1 MDYFIIIAP
10 KLISFFLLIALGF
23 TISKLG
29 IFPKSCLP
37 SLSAFLLKVVLPCLT
52 VSLLCERGT
61 TWADLAEF
69 HGIVLCQMAGYV
81 LLALAGLLCIKL
93 VRIRNRRTANV
104 HVGCMIGGNYGF
116 VVIPILMALYTPEN
130 GQQYIPICSAID
142 TMMVWTLGLYFFT
155 RGIEKESE
163 PWYRILFKRLFNP
176 ILVSIV
182 LILTLNSLAVT
193 LPNPVLEV
201 CTNVG
206 NISYSL
212 GLIYVG
218 STICFLKKGSLGCL
232 KTLWILVL
240 AKLFVVPLVIYTL
253 TGPLLSETERIVLM
267 LIAGAPSMTTSCM
280 IAGEYGLDEDYA
292 STAVFVTT
300 ISCMVTIPLLF
311 LSTGWIP

>member
-29 IFPKSCLP
+29 IFPQDVLP
-37 SLSAFLLKVVLPCLT
+37 SLSAFLIKVVLPCLT
-52 VSLLCERGT
+52 VALLCQRGT
-61 TWADLAEF
+61 TWQDLVGF

-81 LLALAGLLCIKL
+81 LLGLVGLICVYIAGLKDT
-93 VRIRNRRTANV
+93 TANV

-116 VVIPILMALYTPEN
+116 VVIPILMTLYTPEN
-130 GQQYIPICSAID
+130 GQQYIPICSAVD

-155 RGIEKESE
+155 RGIDKERE
-163 PWYRILFKRLFNP
+163 AWYRVLAKRLFNP

-182 LILTLNSLAVT
+182 LILTLNSLSVI
-193 LPNPVLEV
+193 LPDPILEV

-218 STICFLKKGSLGCL
+218 CTICFLKKGSLHCL
-232 KTLWILVL
+232 KTLWLLVL
-240 AKLFVVPLVIYTL
+240 TKLFVVPLMIYLL
-253 TGPLLSETERIVLM
+253 TASILPETERIVLM
-267 LIAGAPSMTTSCM
+267 LIMGAPSMTTSCM
-280 IAGEYGLDEDYA
+280 IASQYGLDEDYA
-292 STAVFVTT
+292 STAVFATT
-300 ISCMVTIPLLF
+300 ICCMVTIPLLF
-311 LSTGWIP
+311 LTSSMFG

>member
-10 KLISFFLLIALGF
+10 KLVSFFLLIALGF

-29 IFPKSCLP
+29 IFPKSCLS
-37 SLSAFLLKVVLPCLT
+37 SLSAFLIKVVLPCLT
-52 VSLLCERGT
+52 VSLLCQRGT
-61 TWADLAEF
+61 TWADLAGF
-69 HGIVLCQMAGYV
+69 HGIVLCQMAGYA
-81 LLALAGLLCIKL
+81 LLAAVGLLC
-93 VRIRNRRTANV
+93 VRLAGIRPTTSNV

-155 RGIEKESE
+155 RGIEKDRE
-163 PWYRILFKRLFNP
+163 PWYQILVKRLFNP

-182 LILTLNSLAVT
+182 LILTLNSLSVT
-193 LPNPVLEV
+193 LPSPVLEV

-218 STICFLKKGSLGCL
+218 CTICFLKKGSLHCL
-232 KTLWILVL
+232 KTLWMLVL
-240 AKLFVVPLVIYTL
+240 TKLFAVPLLIYIL
-253 TGPLLSETERIVLM
+253 TGSILPETERVVLM

-280 IAGEYGLDEDYA
+280 IAGQYGLDEDYA

-300 ISCMVTIPLLF
+300 ICCMVTIPLLF
-311 LSTGWIP
+311 LTSALFR